1 MWTIFKVFTE
11 FVTVFLL
18 FCVLFFLATRR
29 GILAPQ
35 PGIEP
40 TTPALEGEVLTT
52 ELLGKSLVHSILL
65 LYFLLL

>member
-18 FCVLFFLATRR
+18 FSVLVFLATRR

-52 ELLGKSLVHSILL
+52 ELLGKYLVHSILL
-65 LYFLLL
+65 LYFWLL